1 MSRQERIALC
11 LERIGAELP
20 DLSSRIDVARV
31 RGGEPEE
38 LLVAAARIEVALRNP
53 SAQAEAELALLF
65 LASGDYGRARRHAD
79 ESVAGR
85 GTPEIE
91 ARGHAL
97 LGRLAEVAH
106 DASAAVHHYRL
117 AAQLNP
123 SSWRHQLDLAAT
135 LVAGEDA
142 SAWSEAAEA
151 VTVASSLAGETDAIA
166 FARAQVQL
174 RFGET
179 EPARRTLESLVTE
192 GQDPYAIMAARA
204 LDALDRTT

>member
-1 MSRQERIALC
+1 MSRAERIALC
-11 LERIGAELP
+11 LERLGAELP

-38 LLVAAARIEVALRNP
+38 LLVAAARIEAALRAP

-65 LASGDYGRARRHAD
+65 LAAGDYGRARRHAE

-85 GTPEIE
+85 GNAEVE

-97 LGRLAEVAH
+97 LGRLSEVGH
-106 DASAAVHHYRL
+106 DSTAAIGHFRR
-117 AAQLNP
+117 AAQLDP
-123 SSWRHQLDLAAT
+123 SSWRHQLDLAEA
-135 LVAGEDA
+135 LVAAEDPA
-142 SAWSEAAEA
+142 GWTEAAEA
-151 VTVASSLAGETDAIA
+151 VTVASALAGETDAIA

-179 EPARRTLESLVTE
+179 EPARRTLVSLIAQ
-192 GQDPYAIMAARA
+192 GADPYAIMAARA
-204 LDALDRTT
+204 LDALDRAG